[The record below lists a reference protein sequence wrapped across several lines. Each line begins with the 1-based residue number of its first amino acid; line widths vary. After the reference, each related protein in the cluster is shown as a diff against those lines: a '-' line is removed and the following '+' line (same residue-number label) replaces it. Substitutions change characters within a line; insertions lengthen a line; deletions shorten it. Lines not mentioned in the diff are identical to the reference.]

1 MNIPPNKLEELNL
14 AFLEIQ
20 QARPNYVLE
29 NMVVNSKFTNEQQ
42 YAQCVLEMSIAY
54 DNLRIAECNVELK
67 KIEIEE
73 LNTDNPKDQLN
84 KKIKEVELE
93 QTNRARLWS
102 LREFTYLYWL
112 WEKFPKQYTREDLN
126 NAQELEYKLRLET
139 QANQDLN
146 ATWRISQW
154 NQEWLRQI
162 WRAVYP
168 LLDVSREV
176 EQRYLEW
183 AGWRMLIAV
192 ATEHKAEKWLPCIEW
207 LDIPSWIQYQ
217 VYNCHWR
224 KVADAYND
232 IIQKAIN
239 DKVDILVT
247 IEDDTFWPPDWIVR
261 LLETLKNNPKS
272 CVWGWYPKR
281 EASKQGVHI
290 ELKDWIRQATPCDWT
305 IRKLY
310 TLAMWFTIYP
320 IEALLSIDY
329 PYTVTTENLSQDSY
343 LSQKLR
349 EANWTLLCDTS
360 IKCKHICRNTW
371 EVFE

>member
-1 MNIPPNKLEELNL
+1 MNIPRLEEMLQS
-14 AFLEIQ
+14 FLEIQ
-20 QARPNYVLE
+20 QPRAPYVLK
-29 NMVVNSKFTNEQQ
+29 NMVVDSKYTPEQR

-54 DNLRIAECNVELK
+54 DNLRTAECDSRLKEIEIDEMPKETERQKLEVEKK
-67 KIEIEE
+67 KIE
-73 LNTDNPKDQLN
+73 
-84 KKIKEVELE
+84 LE
-93 QTNRARLWS
+93 QLNRARLWA
-102 LREFTYLYWL
+102 LREFTFLYNL
-112 WEKFPKQYTREDLN
+112 WDQSPKQYTRDELN
-126 NAQELEYKLRLET
+126 SAQELEYKLRLET

-168 LLDVSREV
+168 QLDVSREI

-207 LDIPSWIQYQ
+207 LNIPNWIEYQ
-217 VYNCHWR
+217 IYNCHWR

-232 IIQKAIN
+232 IIRKAI
-239 DKVDILVT
+239 DDRVDYLFV

-261 LLETLKNNPKS
+261 LFETLKNNPKS
-272 CVWGWYPKR
+272 CVWAWYPKR

-290 ELKDWIRQATPCDWT
+290 ELKDWMRQAMPCDWT
-305 IRKLY
+305 IRECY

-329 PYTVTTENLSQDSY
+329 PYTVTTDNLSQDSY

-349 EANWTLLCDTS
+349 EAWWTLLCDTS
-360 IKCKHICRNTW
+360 VKCKHICRVTL